1 MLVLSRKAKETIVC
15 GDIVITVVSVHGKT
29 VRIGIDAPKCV
40 DIRRGELPLSDTTP
54 LEMTDEDLLS
64 YDDTCPDCGQA
75 WHGTKACA
83 AAKPWYELD
92 QYSDRFP
99 ARICISRDGFRTDE
113 WVPWRKAMD
122 FMKFSV
128 EEAALRFPIND
139 ENGTWVIDGTYGAGP
154 NRDCRTMV
162 KK

>member
-64 YDDTCPDCGQA
+64 YD
-75 WHGTKACA
+75 
-83 AAKPWYELD
+83 
-92 QYSDRFP
+92 SDE
-99 ARICISRDGFRTDE
+99 S
-113 WVPWRKAMD
+113 
-122 FMKFSV
+122 
-128 EEAALRFPIND
+128 
-139 ENGTWVIDGTYGAGP
+139 NGEP
-154 NRDCRTMV
+154 L
-162 KK
+162 